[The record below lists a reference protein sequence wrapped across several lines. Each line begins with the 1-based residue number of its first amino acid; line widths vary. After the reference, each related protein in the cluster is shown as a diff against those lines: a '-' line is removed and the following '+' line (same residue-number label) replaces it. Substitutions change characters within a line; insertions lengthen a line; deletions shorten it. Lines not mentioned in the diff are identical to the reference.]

1 MLSCSCLS
9 CAIVTASV
17 DEGYSSD
24 AVGQYTLPRA
34 CYITLQAHVI
44 QHPCLFRDVQW
55 WMMALP
61 VILKLVVSAGIP
73 WWCLTNW
80 PAESTPPTT
89 PSHLTESS
97 AHYVPSSC
105 THRKAEYTDS
115 IPPTSPVNNLL
126 LLATSPRALAS
137 VTPPSARRLPSLT
150 LLTRP
155 TTRRR
160 S

>member
-24 AVGQYTLPRA
+24 AVGGYTLPRA

-61 VILKLVVSAGIP
+61 VILKLVVSACFIF
-73 WWCLTNW
+73 
-80 PAESTPPTT
+80 
-89 PSHLTESS
+89 
-97 AHYVPSSC
+97 
-105 THRKAEYTDS
+105 
-115 IPPTSPVNNLL
+115 
-126 LLATSPRALAS
+126 
-137 VTPPSARRLPSLT
+137 SARHSLVVPDE
-150 LLTRP
+150 LAC
-155 TTRRR
+155 
-160 S
+160 